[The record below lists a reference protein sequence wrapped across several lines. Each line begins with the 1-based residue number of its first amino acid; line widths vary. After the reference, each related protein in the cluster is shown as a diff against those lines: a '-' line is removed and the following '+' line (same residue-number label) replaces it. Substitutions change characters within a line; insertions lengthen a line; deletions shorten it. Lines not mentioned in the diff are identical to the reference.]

1 MKADSLARSLD
12 PQISEGYSFAQ
23 QTVGTPMHS
32 LAELI
37 SVAVQ
42 DLACIEL
49 SVRLQISPQG
59 RLCGCSTHAIPQ
71 PGASP
76 CFQPLKPSPVQQ
88 NIPEGGLAKPNRR
101 LVLCRGLI
109 PGLPP
114 STTSTQVYK
123 SGPPEPGTWLN
134 FLNTVMICLSSFPFS
149 LSPHHLKKK
158 KTKEGGR

>member
-32 LAELI
+32 LTELI

-59 RLCGCSTHAIPQ
+59 AALWLQHSCDPSAWC
-71 PGASP
+71 
-76 CFQPLKPSPVQQ
+76 QPLFPAPQAQSRAAEHP
-88 NIPEGGLAKPNRR
+88 RR
-101 LVLCRGLI
+101 R
-109 PGLPP
+109 PG
-114 STTSTQVYK
+114 
-123 SGPPEPGTWLN
+123 
-134 FLNTVMICLSSFPFS
+134 
-149 LSPHHLKKK
+149 
-158 KTKEGGR
+158 